1 MHEMHFVC
9 SFFSAARRT
18 NQEAPPRLSGFWLV
32 ATVAVGVCGTRF
44 ARTVLALFP
53 PSSLRLHRPIKAESG
68 VLACILTPS
77 PSSPP
82 IFLVG
87 TQGERRVNSITP
99 TSGIFN
105 PSPRRYAPQ
114 FSPIFSCTT
123 PRNASGHGRGR
134 RLDTNNFLS
143 LPKIVSVALICVICS
158 FFSATRR
165 TNQEAPPFLLTPPS
179 LRTPPLY
186 FALQNTGEEGEMYF
200 FALISVKCDTMGGEI
215 AFFFFGI

>member
-1 MHEMHFVC
+1 MVRPSQQREERTKK
-9 SFFSAARRT
+9 RRRSYR
-18 NQEAPPRLSGFWLV
+18 AFWLV
-32 ATVAVGVCGTRF
+32 ATVAVGVCGTRS

-87 TQGERRVNSITP
+87 TQGERRVNSITS

-114 FSPIFSCTT
+114 FSPIFCVTKHPVRLRGTAGRSLEVALYSFAMSRGSGLYFFYFNPLAPWALPLYSLTET
-123 PRNASGHGRGR
+123 PRNTTGHGRGER
-134 RLDTNNFLS
+134 S
-143 LPKIVSVALICVICS
+143 
-158 FFSATRR
+158 
-165 TNQEAPPFLLTPPS
+165 
-179 LRTPPLY
+179 
-186 FALQNTGEEGEMYF
+186 
-200 FALISVKCDTMGGEI
+200 
-215 AFFFFGI
+215 